1 MLAAVSD
8 LEASTLRK
16 VRHHLIPFVAVLFF
30 AAFIN
35 RANVGVAAAQMN
47 RDLGFSAYVY
57 GLGAGIF
64 FIGYS
69 LFEVPSNLILHKV
82 GGTGVGYRD
91 SYEGEFGAQ
100 RAYSIVP
107 RLVLATIHKRGDR
120 SA

>member
-1 MLAAVSD
+1 MLAAVFD

-69 LFEVPSNLILHKV
+69 LFEVPSNLIVHKI

-91 SYEGEFGAQ
+91 S
-100 RAYSIVP
+100 
-107 RLVLATIHKRGDR
+107 
-120 SA
+120 

>member
-16 VRHHLIPFVAVLFF
+16 VEHHLIPFVAVLFF

-57 GLGAGIF
+57 GLGAERNQVLPDFPQCAG
-64 FIGYS
+64 
-69 LFEVPSNLILHKV
+69 FEIEN
-82 GGTGVGYRD
+82 RC
-91 SYEGEFGAQ
+91 
-100 RAYSIVP
+100 
-107 RLVLATIHKRGDR
+107 
-120 SA
+120 